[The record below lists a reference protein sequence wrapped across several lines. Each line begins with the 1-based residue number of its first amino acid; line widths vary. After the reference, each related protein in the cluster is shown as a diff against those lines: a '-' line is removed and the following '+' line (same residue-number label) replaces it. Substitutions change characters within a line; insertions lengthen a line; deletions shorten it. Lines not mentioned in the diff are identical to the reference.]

1 MIKILFVFLF
11 SLSAQAQVYSSESAQ
26 SIFDFNG
33 TLIKRGLNS
42 KGAATITS
50 PAGKKFLRIVFEVK
64 DFNFATDFEYSE
76 FNEEFF
82 ESQYFPQI
90 RISGDIPAEV
100 DFSKNGLY
108 ETEMTMQFTMRQIPK
123 KRPMKLLILVNG
135 DNVTVTF
142 KEWIKL
148 SEYNIPYA
156 GTGSDIGADALFD
169 FKAEL
174 ARSYSR

>member
-1 MIKILFVFLF
+1 MIKFLFVILF
-11 SLSAQAQVYSSESAQ
+11 SLSAQAQVYFSETAQ

-33 TLIKRGLNS
+33 TLIKRGFNS

-50 PAGKKFLRIVFEVK
+50 PAGKKFLRVVFEVK

-76 FNEEFF
+76 FNDEFF

-90 RISGDIPAEV
+90 RISGDIPAAV

-108 ETEMTMQFTMRQIPK
+108 EAEMAMQFTMRQIPK
-123 KRPMKLLILVNG
+123 KRMMKVFFQVNG
-135 DNVTVTF
+135 DDITVTF
-142 KEWIKL
+142 KEIIKL
-148 SEYNIPYA
+148 NEYNIPYA

-174 ARSYSR
+174 VRSYTR